1 LTIDSEELLPAAT
14 AVIAAMYGVESG
26 PNALSSLQQQQ
37 LVHAVV
43 IADRLQVTSVCRQA
57 LQLLEAASKAEQGMS
72 AAALDALTVLSPRP
86 SCLLAVLPSIV
97 QHAPCCKLGAADLA
111 AIAAADKGGKVQ
123 QLLVA
128 VFGNLQAVWSDAE
141 LQQLLLAL
149 PLPAMQLLLSW
160 GQLQVLSEDT
170 VLFTASRFV
179 AGQGVLDNTA
189 AADAKAALAPLV
201 RAPLLSRFALS
212 NAALAADSSEQLL
225 GGYAQ
230 QLRMLVN
237 LGSRFRLRALAT
249 EVLEQLQMI
258 EGAPSSWRLG
268 HRQLVLSAWGGVR
281 LEWRLPVE
289 ELRQACRKSFEQQS
303 TVSLF
308 SNVSPPMGG
317 VRWYMKFDCRQR
329 DGGTV
334 VGLFAGPHR
343 TWHANRQLLQEQL

>member
-1 LTIDSEELLPAAT
+1 MHGHFSCHQRLPEPLEGLTSSSGSSSSAAAAALPDLPTVCLTIDSEEHLPAAT

-26 PNALSSLQQQQ
+26 PNALSSFLQQQ

-57 LQLLEAASKAEQGMS
+57 QQLLEAASTAEQGLS
-72 AAALDALTVLSPRP
+72 AAALHALTVLSPWP

-97 QHAPCCKLGAADLA
+97 QHAPCCKLVTADLE

-128 VFGNLQAVWSDAE
+128 VFGNLQAVWSDVE

-170 VLFTASRFV
+170 VLYTATRFV
-179 AGQGVLDNTA
+179 AAQNVLDNTA
-189 AADAKAALAPLV
+189 AADAKAALVLLM

-230 QLRMLVN
+230 QLRMRIN
-237 LGSRFRLRALAT
+237 LKSKASGT
-249 EVLEQLQMI
+249 ELSEQLQRV
-258 EGAPSSWRLG
+258 EGTPSSWRLG
-268 HRQLVLSAWGGVR
+268 HRKLVSPAGGEVR
-281 LEWRLPVE
+281 LEWRLSVD
-289 ELRQACRKSFEQQS
+289 ELSQACRQS
-303 TVSLF
+303 VAMLRAAP
-308 SNVSPPMGG
+308 VL
-317 VRWYMKFDCRQR
+317 V
-329 DGGTV
+329 
-334 VGLFAGPHR
+334 
-343 TWHANRQLLQEQL
+343 